1 MLNSTNEGE
10 CASNQ
15 GGIVPE
21 HDAAQ
26 ENLAVNVDTVA
37 EKALYELKRHES
49 GDQYMGF
56 ESGDA
61 PKEMAKEI
69 TPIEKAEVSDHVDPF
84 VGMVFESE
92 EDAKEYYLA
101 YALRVGFIIRSNRV
115 LRSKRDGTNI
125 GRDFVCSKEGFRAK
139 KYQGTLRPRPK
150 TREGCKAM
158 LRVKKE
164 DSGKWV
170 VSKFSEEHSH
180 ALVPPKKVP
189 RPRTR
194 RQPDAIGI
202 SNNSFNDSGIKSSNG
217 SLLGSQPVGPTS
229 FGCNLQDCKNHIQ
242 CIRKTNLE
250 NDAQQVLQYFNCMQA
265 KNQAFFYATQ
275 SDEEDH
281 VANFFW
287 VDARS
292 RIAYSYFGDVVSFDT
307 TYKTKR
313 YGMPF
318 ACFVGV
324 NHHNQYVVFGCALL
338 RDETEESLVW
348 LFSTWLEAMS
358 GRHPVA
364 IITDQNAAMTLAAA
378 KVFPRTGHRFCKW
391 HIHRK
396 FQEKLGL
403 VARRHPN
410 FKGDFS
416 ECINMSGPMSEF
428 ESCWMSLIYKY
439 DLRDNAWLQ
448 LLHNSREQW
457 LHVYLQDVFFTNIS
471 TGGRSEGI
479 YTFFD
484 GYLNANSSLQ
494 VFVKQCEKA
503 LDKQYEMEL
512 EEDFNTSFDKPNM
525 KTGFP
530 METQVADI
538 YTRVMFLK
546 FQDELLE
553 SLRFV
558 AEITEEDAPTST
570 FRVAEYGAQK
580 PAYIVTFNAV
590 DVRAS
595 CNCQMFEHG
604 GILCRHVLIVFRMKN
619 VMELPSH
626 YIVKRWTRNATNGPV
641 FDENGV
647 ELQAESHTSRILRYN
662 ELCRLAIKCAT
673 EGAAN
678 KDVFNFAMRTLRKA
692 LEDIIGARRIVGP
705 VAQPST
711 GIPANGG
718 IIETTICE
726 VSQSE
731 STKGHPPR
739 IKHSLEKQTKRKR
752 HCVICKGVGHD
763 QRKCPNKANTGPTSD
778 IVGFVAPISQQNGG
792 IGEERLEFF
801 DGTTV
806 VLTSS
811 RLDMNEPSAFH
822 DSETD
827 RSFQFAAI

>member
-229 FGCNLQDCKNHIQ
+229 FG
-242 CIRKTNLE
+242 
-250 NDAQQVLQYFNCMQA
+250 
-265 KNQAFFYATQ
+265 
-275 SDEEDH
+275 
-281 VANFFW
+281 
-287 VDARS
+287 
-292 RIAYSYFGDVVSFDT
+292 
-307 TYKTKR
+307 
-313 YGMPF
+313 
-318 ACFVGV
+318 
-324 NHHNQYVVFGCALL
+324 
-338 RDETEESLVW
+338 
-348 LFSTWLEAMS
+348 
-358 GRHPVA
+358 
-364 IITDQNAAMTLAAA
+364 
-378 KVFPRTGHRFCKW
+378 
-391 HIHRK
+391 
-396 FQEKLGL
+396 
-403 VARRHPN
+403 
-410 FKGDFS
+410 
-416 ECINMSGPMSEF
+416 
-428 ESCWMSLIYKY
+428 
-439 DLRDNAWLQ
+439 
-448 LLHNSREQW
+448 
-457 LHVYLQDVFFTNIS
+457 
-471 TGGRSEGI
+471 
-479 YTFFD
+479 
-484 GYLNANSSLQ
+484 
-494 VFVKQCEKA
+494 
-503 LDKQYEMEL
+503 
-512 EEDFNTSFDKPNM
+512 
-525 KTGFP
+525 
-530 METQVADI
+530 
-538 YTRVMFLK
+538 
-546 FQDELLE
+546 
-553 SLRFV
+553 
-558 AEITEEDAPTST
+558 
-570 FRVAEYGAQK
+570 
-580 PAYIVTFNAV
+580 
-590 DVRAS
+590 
-595 CNCQMFEHG
+595 
-604 GILCRHVLIVFRMKN
+604 
-619 VMELPSH
+619 
-626 YIVKRWTRNATNGPV
+626 
-641 FDENGV
+641 
-647 ELQAESHTSRILRYN
+647 
-662 ELCRLAIKCAT
+662 
-673 EGAAN
+673 
-678 KDVFNFAMRTLRKA
+678 
-692 LEDIIGARRIVGP
+692 
-705 VAQPST
+705 
-711 GIPANGG
+711 
-718 IIETTICE
+718 
-726 VSQSE
+726 
-731 STKGHPPR
+731 
-739 IKHSLEKQTKRKR
+739 
-752 HCVICKGVGHD
+752 
-763 QRKCPNKANTGPTSD
+763 PTSD